1 MTTPILLE
9 RWTRVAPLGLRFWD
23 SATGQFITDDLSVQ
37 AVPKLVSGV
46 FSGQP
51 AIAFPNRSGVF
62 VFNHLPGLR
71 EAEFGAGDADYWSS
85 PPAQKDYILTLDDPL
100 GRFNPFIVT
109 VKAPTQKILVF
120 ACANGKPT
128 PAIPTQPTGSIPLFS
143 SPGSTRSGDAE
154 KISQT
159 LPSSCFRDLCV

>member
-62 VFNHLPGLR
+62 VFNHQI
-71 EAEFGAGDADYWSS
+71 YNH
-85 PPAQKDYILTLDDPL
+85 QI
-100 GRFNPFIVT
+100 
-109 VKAPTQKILVF
+109 
-120 ACANGKPT
+120 
-128 PAIPTQPTGSIPLFS
+128 
-143 SPGSTRSGDAE
+143 
-154 KISQT
+154 
-159 LPSSCFRDLCV
+159 